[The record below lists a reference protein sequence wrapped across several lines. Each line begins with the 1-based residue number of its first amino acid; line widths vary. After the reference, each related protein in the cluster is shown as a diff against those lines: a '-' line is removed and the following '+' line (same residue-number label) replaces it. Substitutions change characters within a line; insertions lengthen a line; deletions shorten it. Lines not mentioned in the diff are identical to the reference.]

1 MEGSKFEIEVIERL
15 KAIETKL
22 ELQDYKG
29 VQEKVNNSLNL
40 AKNNDVRIS
49 KLEDTQ
55 KWIIRLVLGAVI
67 LGILAFVYNM

>member
-67 LGILAFVYNM
+67 LGILGFVYNM